1 MEHDLD
7 RKKQFLVNAAY
18 YSLIMV
24 IIYVVFRY
32 VIYFATP
39 FIVAGIITLALKKPI
54 DNLARSYNLP
64 RRGAA
69 GIVVLLFY
77 LAVIVGTT
85 WSFVHILWLL
95 FNWLGDIPMRYAD
108 SIEPAI
114 EHVLEWYEQQAEN
127 FAFAHPDYIERLS
140 NDILAKISE
149 IILQLSQQAIKIAQS
164 LVFSIPKFVIGSLF
178 CIISTLFMSL
188 DFPAIKYFI
197 LEQFSFEHQRIL
209 LESKQYV
216 VNTFGRILIS
226 YGAIMFITMSELY
239 IGFMII
245 GIEDAMVMSMLIA
258 MFDILPALGTG
269 GIMVPWVI
277 IEMLNENYTLASEL
291 FVLYIIVTV
300 IRNFVEPKLV
310 GDRIGLH
317 PVLVLMSIF
326 LGASLFGPM
335 GILIMP
341 FMLIV
346 IKRLNDTGRIRMFRS
361 VYAPETEEPGFF
373 ELKRKARLKRQA
385 RREQEKA
392 EKEAAKQRE

>member
-95 FNWLGDIPMRYAD
+95 FNWLGDIPLRYTD

-114 EHVLEWYEQQAEN
+114 EHILDWYEHQAEN
-127 FAFAHPDYIERLS
+127 FAFVHPEYFDRLS
-140 NDILAKISE
+140 NDILAKTSE

-178 CIISTLFMSL
+178 CVISTLFMSM

-197 LEQFSFEHQRIL
+197 LEQISFAHQRIL
-209 LESKQYV
+209 L
-216 VNTFGRILIS
+216 
-226 YGAIMFITMSELY
+226 
-239 IGFMII
+239 
-245 GIEDAMVMSMLIA
+245 
-258 MFDILPALGTG
+258 
-269 GIMVPWVI
+269 
-277 IEMLNENYTLASEL
+277 AS
-291 FVLYIIVTV
+291 
-300 IRNFVEPKLV
+300 
-310 GDRIGLH
+310 
-317 PVLVLMSIF
+317 
-326 LGASLFGPM
+326 
-335 GILIMP
+335 
-341 FMLIV
+341 
-346 IKRLNDTGRIRMFRS
+346 
-361 VYAPETEEPGFF
+361 
-373 ELKRKARLKRQA
+373 
-385 RREQEKA
+385 
-392 EKEAAKQRE
+392 